1 MYTEEELKKLAEEED
16 DLTEEAIAAILV
28 TLGITESELKK
39 EIRNFYATYG
49 TDGVITY
56 QEARKW
62 VSNRN
67 HTRRL
72 FALNEI
78 LNALFGDAFDEFEK
92 TFTNHLRQIVMKEAN
107 FFGISLDID
116 EILNTPWGDD
126 ALTGLQRL
134 LGYKDKWTSIIGND
148 LKSAFLKRDDLV
160 DVLLQMSKRGESID
174 TILTRLLRTES
185 SAVSSIAHKKIYEK
199 QGVKKYMFLHMDG
212 CDCEKCNDMHGRVFL
227 LSEYEVGITAN
238 PLHPNC
244 DDRTMAVD

>member
-16 DLTEEAIAAILV
+16 ELTEEAIAAILI

-62 VSNRN
+62 VSSKN

-72 FALNEI
+72 FTLNEI
-78 LNALFGDAFDEFEK
+78 INALFSDAFDEFEV
-92 TFTNHLRQIVMKEAN
+92 TFKNHLQQIVMKEAN
-107 FFGISLDID
+107 FYGISLDID
-116 EILNTPWGDD
+116 EILQTPWGDD
-126 ALTGLQRL
+126 VLTGLQRL
-134 LGYKDKWTSIIGND
+134 WAHKDKWTSVIGND
-148 LKSAFLKRDDLV
+148 LRTAFLKRDNLADILT
-160 DVLLQMSKRGESID
+160 QMSKRGESID
-174 TILTRLLRTES
+174 KILTRLLRTES

-199 QGVKKYMFLHMDG
+199 LGVKRYRFIHIDG
-212 CDCEKCNDMHGRVFL
+212 CDCEKCNDMHDRVFL

-244 DDRTMAVD
+244 DDRTMIVD